1 MQETM
6 ACVEV
11 GTALGYIDGCGDGLT
26 DRMRRVVRTLV
37 RLAC

>member
-11 GTALGYIDGCGDGLT
+11 GTALGYIDGCGEGLT
-26 DRMRRVVRTLV
+26 DRMLRIVGTLV